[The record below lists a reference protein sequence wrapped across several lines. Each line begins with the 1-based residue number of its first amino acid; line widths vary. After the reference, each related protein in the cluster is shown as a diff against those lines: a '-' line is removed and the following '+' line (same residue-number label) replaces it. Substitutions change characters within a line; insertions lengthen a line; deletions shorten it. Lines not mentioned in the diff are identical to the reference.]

1 MGLTPNE
8 ILNKE
13 FSTKFRGYDAD
24 QVNDYLD
31 IIVADYEKMIEEIHQ
46 LKLEL
51 STAKEKNEY
60 FAQLQD
66 SLNSSIVVAQ
76 EAADRLKQ
84 NARKEAELIIFE
96 AEKEADRIV
105 GSASDRARTIV
116 TQTEAL
122 RRSSKV
128 YRKKLHDIIQG
139 QLDVVASEE
148 YVNLFDSEMES
159 DLNPQDF
166 KMANSTASDRV
177 KKLEAASDE
186 EFDQAQDLI
195 PNEPKHVFTEEDK
208 GVVTQPD
215 HDAMMTDSL
224 TQENN
229 EEDLGETQVFDSSEL
244 QEELSQQAASSD
256 TNHKLAVDTDQEP
269 VRRSENVLGQTI
281 RIELPGDDNE

>member
-46 LKLEL
+46 LKTEL
-51 STAKEKNEY
+51 STSKEKNAY

-105 GSASDRARTIV
+105 SNASDRARTIV

-122 RRSSKV
+122 RRSSKT
-128 YRKKLHDIIQG
+128 YRKKLQDTIQG
-139 QLDVVASEE
+139 QLDIVASEE
-148 YVNLFDSEMES
+148 YVNLFDAEIDS

-166 KMANSTASDRV
+166 KVATSKASDRV
-177 KKLEAASDE
+177 KQLEEDANQD
-186 EFDQAQDLI
+186 FDQASNLIPEKPDHIFDEETHEEQSVITSPQEDTQMTESLNYQAASQEEDQDL
-195 PNEPKHVFTEEDK
+195 E
-208 GVVTQPD
+208 
-215 HDAMMTDSL
+215 
-224 TQENN
+224 
-229 EEDLGETQVFDSSEL
+229 ETQVFDTSEL
-244 QEELSQQAASSD
+244 SDQTDEHVGQAPEF
-256 TNHKLAVDTDQEP
+256 QEP
-269 VRRSENVLGQTI
+269 AKRSESVLGQTI
-281 RIELPGDDNE
+281 RIELPGDDK